1 MEVLGHILAC
11 VFVVVGCF
19 EYAPTDCTEDVFF
32 AWEPVPC
39 GEMPAHCDGEGC
51 LPLEWEDVD
60 VRRRFLEGCA
70 C

>member
-1 MEVLGHILAC
+1 MDILTHITAC

-19 EYAPTDCTEDVFF
+19 EYTTAECSQDVFF
-32 AWEPVPC
+32 AWEPIPC
-39 GEMPAHCDGEGC
+39 GDRPAHCDEGGC

-60 VRRRFLEGCA
+60 VRRRILDDCA